1 MMLVLQGTLM
11 LHAGT
16 ILGNFR
22 TSNVSSELDQLAL
35 SVGKDPVEVERAL
48 EASLPRLR
56 EEVSRTGPFHW
67 SSEVIAR

>member
-1 MMLVLQGTLM
+1 V

-16 ILGNFR
+16 ILGIFGI
-22 TSNVSSELDQLAL
+22 SNVSRDLEQLAL
-35 SVGKDPVEVERAL
+35 SVGKDPVEVERVL